1 MLEVAGLY
9 RPKKVQLITMGCS
22 KNRVDSEKLLA
33 VLVDGGL
40 EVLSETLTYQV
51 AKPDVVIINTCG
63 FIGDA
68 KKESIDEILSAIA
81 AKNAGYVGKVVVCG
95 CLSERYEHDLKE
107 SLPEVDAFFGSFQW
121 GEIVRWLDVAKS
133 SARLPKSCVLTD
145 RYLTTPKHY
154 AYLKIA
160 DGCNRKCSYCAIPLI
175 KGRYTS
181 LPIEVL
187 EKEARA
193 LAVQG
198 VRELILIAQ
207 DTTFYGVDLYGKK
220 MLAVLLEHLSAIE
233 GIEWIRIHYSYP
245 AGFPRNVLKAMADN
259 PKICKYL
266 DIPLQHSSSKIL
278 SMMRRGVDYRKT
290 QKLIDDIRT
299 MVPGIALRTTMIV
312 GHPGEG
318 EEEFEELLGFVQRNR
333 FEMLGAFCYCEEEG
347 TYDAAHYPDE
357 VPSSVKKRRYNRL
370 MSLQSKIALE
380 NNKKRI
386 GGVEKVLIDAYK
398 DGFLIARSQRESP
411 EVDGSVLIDISD
423 VQKTI
428 APQQL
433 IGKFAAVCITGA
445 TEYDL
450 TARLA

>member
-33 VLVDGGL
+33 VLADGGV
-40 EVLSETLTYQV
+40 EVLPETLTYQI

-81 AKNAGYVGKVVVCG
+81 AKNEGYVDKVVVCG
-95 CLSERYEHDLKE
+95 CLSERYEYDLKE

-121 GEIVRWLDVAKS
+121 GAMIKWLGVEKS
-133 SARLPKSCVLTD
+133 SALRSKSCILTE

-193 LAVQG
+193 LALQG

-207 DTTFYGVDLYGKK
+207 DTTFYGTDLYGKK
-220 MLAVLLEHLSAIE
+220 MLATLLERLSAIE

-278 SMMRRGVDYRKT
+278 SMMRRGVDYTKT
-290 QKLIDDIRT
+290 QKLINEIRS

-318 EEEFEELLGFVQRNR
+318 KEEFEELLGFVRSMR
-333 FEMLGAFCYCEEEG
+333 FGMLGAFW
-347 TYDAAHYPDE
+347 
-357 VPSSVKKRRYNRL
+357 
-370 MSLQSKIALE
+370 
-380 NNKKRI
+380 
-386 GGVEKVLIDAYK
+386 
-398 DGFLIARSQRESP
+398 
-411 EVDGSVLIDISD
+411 
-423 VQKTI
+423 
-428 APQQL
+428 
-433 IGKFAAVCITGA
+433 
-445 TEYDL
+445 
-450 TARLA
+450 